1 MPKSQNEGK
10 NGPDVVIIIVT
21 DDGQEARVTVDVK
34 EKAPKP
40 KEPPVE
46 AAPDE
51 RPDAPGGPRQCA

>member
-1 MPKSQNEGK
+1 MPKNSEGK
-10 NGPDVVIIIVT
+10 NSPDVVIIIVT

-40 KEPPVE
+40 KEPPAE

-51 RPDAPGGPRQCA
+51 